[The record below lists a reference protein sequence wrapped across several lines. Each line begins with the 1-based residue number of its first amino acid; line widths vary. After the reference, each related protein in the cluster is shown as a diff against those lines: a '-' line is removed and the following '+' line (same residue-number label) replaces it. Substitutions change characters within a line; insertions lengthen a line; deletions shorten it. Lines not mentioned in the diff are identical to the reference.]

1 MSSSVKLERTTFQV
15 SRATEYFTEKELQRQ
30 IGRGKAWWPAA
41 LLKELVDNGLDACEV
56 GNIAPE
62 IEVEVGD
69 DFFTVRD
76 NGPGLAAAVIEG
88 SLDFLQRVS
97 DKVLYVS
104 PTRGQLGNALKVLWA
119 APYVAH
125 GAGEVVIEAGGQ
137 RHTVEVGL
145 DEVAQRPEV
154 RHGVVDDAS
163 VKNGTSVRVTWPGS
177 GCCSMGEAE
186 DDDFYEN
193 PPTARELVEGYAAF
207 NPHAT
212 FRFSKLTFEATDP
225 DFYKWRANEP
235 TSAHWYT
242 PETLRS
248 LIAGYIAREREG
260 ARARTVREFVAEF
273 RGLSSTV
280 KQKQVTEGFSRTR
293 LADLVEDGRF
303 DEGAVG
309 QLLARMQ
316 ELSRPVKPAALGV
329 IGQKHLAAWMVAH
342 AGVALDSV
350 EYGKKQG
357 EQDGLPFVIEFAVG
371 VRQDDNAG
379 RRVLCGL
386 NWAPALGTPVA
397 ELTSLLQE
405 ARVDPHDPVTMVLHI
420 ARPRFEFTDH
430 GKGKVA
436 L

>member
-1 MSSSVKLERTTFQV
+1 MPSSVKLERTTFQV

-69 DFFTVRD
+69 DFFAVKD
-76 NGPGLAAAVIEG
+76 NGPGLPAAVIEG

-97 DKVLYVS
+97 DKVFYVS
-104 PTRGQLGNALKVLWA
+104 PTRGQLGNALKVVWA

-125 GAGEVVIEAGGQ
+125 GEGKVVIETGGQ

-154 RHGVVDDAS
+154 RHSVEDDAS
-163 VKNGTSVRVTWPGS
+163 VRNGTSVRVAWPDS
-177 GCCSMGEAE
+177 GCLTGEAE
-186 DDDFYEN
+186 DDDFYES

-225 DFYKWRANEP
+225 DFYKWRADEP

-329 IGQKHLAAWMVAH
+329 IGQTSLAAWMVGH
-342 AGVALDSV
+342 AGVAPDSV
-350 EYGKKQG
+350 EYAKKQG
-357 EQDGLPFVIEFAVG
+357 EQDGLPFVIEFAFG
-371 VRQDDNAG
+371 VRQDDDAG

-397 ELTSLLQE
+397 QLASLIQE